1 MQEDHN
7 FSDCLLLGPGSENAG
22 SANWS
27 DAVDFTQPVRCR
39 FDDVEHLV
47 AKGAHQLLG
56 VNRANA
62 PDHARRE
69 IFSMPSA
76 ESGSEVRRNFALNCW
91 PWVRLLTHSPQP
103 VIPPPPPLLS
113 P

>member
-7 FSDCLLLGPGSENAG
+7 FPDCFLLGPGSENAG

-27 DAVDFTQPVRCR
+27 DAVDFTQPARCCL
-39 FDDVEHLV
+39 DDVEHLV

-62 PDHARRE
+62 PDHAGRQ
-69 IFSMPSA
+69 IFFDA
-76 ESGSEVRRNFALNCW
+76 VG
-91 PWVRLLTHSPQP
+91 
-103 VIPPPPPLLS
+103 
-113 P
+113 